1 VNVALVDHLDH
12 LVSALVG
19 ALLPLIVAC
28 GAGNLLLRL
37 LDGLRS
43 ATAMRSR
50 LPLVVTALFSAIALW
65 TVPLLPLIGRWP
77 LQEDTAPYVM
87 ALAAFAWSLAVAALW
102 CVLGGRSGTVRALVL
117 GVLLSMSGPVTVL
130 LLAGVARFESVALQD
145 AGLFGIVMALS
156 AIACAAAL
164 QFAFTA
170 RSGASGVAARR
181 PTVSLFVSVL
191 LGMGLAVGAVY
202 AASLAN
208 IAPASAQSAPA
219 WLQGLV
225 VLGAVASVLA
235 GYLLG
240 YRDRAAGDAATAVT
254 AREIRR
260 RKETMQALN
269 DLEQSYRQREAE
281 LSARHQL
288 LLDGADVGLW
298 EFDLVTRSAQFSTR
312 FAAMLGYSLK
322 EIGPSTSEY
331 LRLVHP
337 DDLPMVLNC
346 IQAHVDGSAPAYTAQ
361 FRMRHKDGS
370 YRQIVAHGVASRDA
384 GGRAVRMAGSHV
396 ELVAEKTE
404 KAEKLPGA
412 DVASS
417 QVAMASAAP
426 EVVRRQGLWESWSP
440 LEQEQQPT
448 PTRVVTEP
456 APPADAA
463 LPSIN
468 PHALR

>member
-1 VNVALVDHLDH
+1 MNAALVDHLDH
-12 LVSALVG
+12 LVSTLMG

-43 ATAMRSR
+43 ATAMRTR
-50 LPLVVTALFSAIALW
+50 LPLVMTALFSAIALW
-65 TVPLLPLIGRWP
+65 TVPLLPLIRHWP
-77 LQEDTAPYVM
+77 LQDDTTPYVM

-102 CVLGGRSGTVRALVL
+102 CVLGGRAGTARALVL
-117 GVLLSMSGPVTVL
+117 GVLLSVSGPVTVL
-130 LLAGVARFESVALQD
+130 LLAGVARFDSVAWQD
-145 AGLFGIVMALS
+145 AGLLGIVMVLS

-164 QFAFTA
+164 QFALTA
-170 RSGASGVAARR
+170 RSGASGVAVRR
-181 PTVSLFVSVL
+181 PALSLFVSVL
-191 LGMGLAVGAVY
+191 FGIGLTLDTLY
-202 AASLAN
+202 AASLVNVA
-208 IAPASAQSAPA
+208 AASAQSAPA

-225 VLGAVASVLA
+225 VLGAVTSVLT

-240 YRDRAAGDAATAVT
+240 YRDRAAGDAAAAVT
-254 AREIRR
+254 TREIRR

-322 EIGPSTSEY
+322 EVGPSTSEY

-337 DDLPMVLNC
+337 DDLPMVLNR
-346 IQAHVDGSAPAYTAQ
+346 IQAHVDGSAPAYTAR

-370 YRQIVAHGVASRDA
+370 YRQMAAHGVASRDA

-396 ELVAEKTE
+396 EFVAEKTE
-404 KAEKLPGA
+404 QAERLAGA

-417 QVAMASAAP
+417 EVAMASAAP
-426 EVVRRQGLWESWSP
+426 EIVRRQGVWESWSP
-440 LEQEQQPT
+440 LEHEQQPT
-448 PTRVVTEP
+448 PAVTEP
-456 APPADAA
+456 AATVDAA

-468 PHALR
+468 PNALR

>member
-1 VNVALVDHLDH
+1 MNAALVDHLDH
-12 LVSALVG
+12 LVSTLAG
-19 ALLPLIVAC
+19 ALLPFIVAC

-50 LPLVVTALFSAIALW
+50 LPLVMTALFSAIGLW
-65 TVPLLPLIGRWP
+65 TVALLPLIGRWP
-77 LQEDTAPYVM
+77 LQEDTTPYAM
-87 ALAAFAWSLAVAALW
+87 PLAAFAWSLAVAALW
-102 CVLGGRSGTVRALVL
+102 CVLGGRAGTVRALLL
-117 GVLLSMSGPVTVL
+117 GVLLSVSGPVTVL
-130 LLAGVARFESVALQD
+130 LLAGVARFDSVAWQD
-145 AGLFGIVMALS
+145 AGLLGIVMVLS
-156 AIACAAAL
+156 TIACAAAL
-164 QFAFTA
+164 QFALTA
-170 RSGASGVAARR
+170 RSGASGVAVRR
-181 PTVSLFVSVL
+181 PAVSLFVSVL
-191 LGMGLAVGAVY
+191 FGMGLTLDAVY
-202 AASLAN
+202 AASLVN

-225 VLGAVASVLA
+225 VLGAAASVLA

-240 YRDRAAGDAATAVT
+240 YRDRAAGEAATAVT
-254 AREIRR
+254 TREIRR

-312 FAAMLGYSLK
+312 FAAMLGYTLK

-337 DDLPMVLNC
+337 DDLPMVLNR
-346 IQAHVDGSAPAYTAQ
+346 IQVHVDGSAPAYTAQ

-370 YRQIVAHGVASRDA
+370 YRQMVAHGVASRDA

-396 ELVAEKTE
+396 ELVVAKTD
-404 KAEKLPGA
+404 KAEKA
-412 DVASS
+412 AATDAASTE
-417 QVAMASAAP
+417 VAMASAAP
-426 EVVRRQGLWESWSP
+426 ETIRRQGLWESWSP
-440 LEQEQQPT
+440 LEHEQQPA
-448 PTRVVTEP
+448 PVVTEP
-456 APPADAA
+456 ASTVDAA

-468 PHALR
+468 PNALR

>member
-1 VNVALVDHLDH
+1 MNAALVDHLDH
-12 LVSALVG
+12 LVSTLAG
-19 ALLPLIVAC
+19 ALLPFIVAC

-50 LPLVVTALFSAIALW
+50 LPLVMTALFSAIGLW
-65 TVPLLPLIGRWP
+65 TVALLPLIGRWP
-77 LQEDTAPYVM
+77 LQEDTTPYAM
-87 ALAAFAWSLAVAALW
+87 PLAAFAWSLAVAALW
-102 CVLGGRSGTVRALVL
+102 CVLGGRAGTVRALLL
-117 GVLLSMSGPVTVL
+117 GVLLSVSGPVTVL
-130 LLAGVARFESVALQD
+130 LLAGVARFDSVAWQD
-145 AGLFGIVMALS
+145 AGLLGIVMVLS
-156 AIACAAAL
+156 TIACAAAL
-164 QFAFTA
+164 QFALTA
-170 RSGASGVAARR
+170 RSGASGVAVRR
-181 PTVSLFVSVL
+181 PAVSLFVSVL
-191 LGMGLAVGAVY
+191 FGMGLTLDAVY
-202 AASLAN
+202 AASLVN

-225 VLGAVASVLA
+225 VLGAAASVLA

-240 YRDRAAGDAATAVT
+240 YRDRAAGEAATAVT
-254 AREIRR
+254 TREIRR

-312 FAAMLGYSLK
+312 FAAMLGYTLK

-337 DDLPMVLNC
+337 DDLPMVLNR
-346 IQAHVDGSAPAYTAQ
+346 IQVHVDGSAPAYTAQ

-370 YRQIVAHGVASRDA
+370 YRQMVAHGVASRDA

-396 ELVAEKTE
+396 ELVVAKTD
-404 KAEKLPGA
+404 KAEKA
-412 DVASS
+412 AATDAASAE
-417 QVAMASAAP
+417 VAMASAAP
-426 EVVRRQGLWESWSP
+426 ETIRRQGLWESWSP
-440 LEQEQQPT
+440 LEHEQQPA
-448 PTRVVTEP
+448 PVVTEP
-456 APPADAA
+456 ASTVDAA

-468 PHALR
+468 PNALR

>member
-1 VNVALVDHLDH
+1 MNAALVDLLDH
-12 LVSALVG
+12 LVSTLAG
-19 ALLPLIVAC
+19 ALLPFIVAC

-43 ATAMRSR
+43 ATATRSR
-50 LPLVVTALFSAIALW
+50 LPLVMTALFSAIGLW
-65 TVPLLPLIGRWP
+65 TVALLPLIGRWP
-77 LQEDTAPYVM
+77 LQDDTTPYVM
-87 ALAAFAWSLAVAALW
+87 PLAAFAWSLAVAALW
-102 CVLGGRSGTVRALVL
+102 CVLGGRAGTVRALLL
-117 GVLLSMSGPVTVL
+117 GVLLSVSGPVTVL
-130 LLAGVARFESVALQD
+130 LLAGVARFDSVAWQD
-145 AGLFGIVMALS
+145 AGLLGIVMVLS
-156 AIACAAAL
+156 TIACAAAL
-164 QFAFTA
+164 QFALTA
-170 RSGASGVAARR
+170 RSGASGVAVRR
-181 PTVSLFVSVL
+181 PAVSLFVSVL
-191 LGMGLAVGAVY
+191 FGIGLTLDAVY

-208 IAPASAQSAPA
+208 VAPASVQSAPA

-225 VLGAVASVLA
+225 VLGAAASVLA

-240 YRDRAAGDAATAVT
+240 YRDRAAGEAATAVT
-254 AREIRR
+254 TREIRR

-312 FAAMLGYSLK
+312 FAAMLGYTLK

-337 DDLPMVLNC
+337 DDLPMVLNR

-361 FRMRHKDGS
+361 FRMRHKDGG
-370 YRQIVAHGVASRDA
+370 YRQMVAHGVASRDA

-396 ELVAEKTE
+396 ELVANKTE
-404 KAEKLPGA
+404 KAEKAAAAG
-412 DVASS
+412 VAPAE
-417 QVAMASAAP
+417 VAMASAAP
-426 EVVRRQGLWESWSP
+426 ETIRRKGLWESWSP
-440 LEQEQQPT
+440 LEHEQQPA
-448 PTRVVTEP
+448 PVVTEP
-456 APPADAA
+456 ASTVDAA